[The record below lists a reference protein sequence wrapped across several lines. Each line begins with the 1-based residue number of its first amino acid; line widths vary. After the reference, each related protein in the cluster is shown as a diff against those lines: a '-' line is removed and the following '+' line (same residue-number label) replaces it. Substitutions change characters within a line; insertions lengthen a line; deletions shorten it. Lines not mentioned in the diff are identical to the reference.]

1 LQANFVW
8 AFVDLAIQ
16 QRGDHDPILPPGVG
30 LGPGKSHCSGSRTE
44 NLRR

>member
-1 LQANFVW
+1 LQADFIG

-16 QRGDHDPILPPGVG
+16 QRGDHVPILPPGVG
-30 LGPGKSHCSGSRTE
+30 LGRGKSHCSGGRTE